1 MPFIAYFYSTQQ
13 CLQVCKLR
21 HKLMFE
27 EKVLKLA
34 NDDDFTHA
42 DVAKYTGVSGVYI
55 VSFETDVVVVK
66 LLKICFKLDAH

>member
-1 MPFIAYFYSTQQ
+1 
-13 CLQVCKLR
+13 
-21 HKLMFE
+21 MFE